1 MQDNP
6 LHYNFFVGIDVSKQH
21 LDVALLVGGRI
32 ITSIRIE
39 NQPKAISAALQKLS
53 TTHGVVVK
61 QCLFCLE
68 HTGIYSNHLV
78 GLLEQQQLAI
88 WLEHPLQIKYSLG
101 LQRGKNDKIDAQ
113 RIAQYAYKNRESV
126 RLWKPTRKLITQLQH
141 LTRLRER
148 LLWANNTLKVALA
161 EGKPFSDK
169 DTHQLLTKHC
179 RGSLAA
185 LKKDL
190 QAVEKQIRQ
199 LIDSDEHL
207 SQLFSQLT
215 SVPGVGP
222 VTASELIIST
232 NEFKDFDSPKKLAC
246 YAGVAPFEHS
256 SGKSIRARSRV
267 SHQANKRLKTLLQM
281 AAMRTVRLKNKF
293 AHYYNRKIQEGKNK
307 MLVCNAVRNK
317 LLHTLFALVKHNQK
331 YDENYAL

>member
-1 MQDNP
+1 M
-6 LHYNFFVGIDVSKQH
+6 HYHFFIGIDVSKLH
-21 LDVALLVGGRI
+21 LDLALLVGGRVM
-32 ITSIRIE
+32 TSMRIE
-39 NQPKAISAALQKLS
+39 NQPKDIQAALQKLT
-53 TTHGVVVK
+53 TTHAVALK
-61 QCLFCLE
+61 QCVFCLE
-68 HTGIYSNHLV
+68 HTGIYSAHLV
-78 GLLEQQQLAI
+78 GLLEQQELAI

-101 LQRGKNDKIDAQ
+101 LQRGKNDRIDAQ

-148 LLWANNTLKVALA
+148 LLSANNSLKVALA

-169 DTHQLLTKHC
+169 DTHQLLAKHC
-179 RGSLAA
+179 RASLTA
-185 LKKDL
+185 LQKDL
-190 QAVEKQIRQ
+190 QAVEKQIQ
-199 LIDSDEHL
+199 HLIDSDERL
-207 SQLFSQLT
+207 SQLFNQLT
-215 SVPGVGP
+215 SIPGIGP

-256 SGKSIRARSRV
+256 SGKSVRGRTRV

-281 AAMRTVRLKNKF
+281 AAMRTVRLKNNF
-293 AHYYNRKIQEGKNK
+293 ARYYQRKVEEGKNE
-307 MLVCNAVRNK
+307 MLVLNAVRNK